1 MDFGIDRFYE
11 ERKGGKASNPLNLHT
26 LLVAFGLHLAAF
38 ALFWLTAKILF
49 REPEVVIP
57 IDMTIVPPW
66 AEQDPDDPEPDPN
79 PPPEPWCGCR
89 C

>member
-57 IDMTIVPPW
+57 IDMIRK
-66 AEQDPDDPEPDPN
+66 AII
-79 PPPEPWCGCR
+79 GKSKKSA
-89 C
+89 